1 VNLALPVPLLVLL
14 FHVFQKRK
22 LGIREM
28 ALFMSLISSLSPT
41 ISKST
46 ERNKTTNLNQWPDLI
61 LSSSTTGLWEE
72 EALIPITL
80 SLSIRGALFKSIA
93 VSTIECQCSQE
104 AAFFHAQEGP
114 MFSNLISD
122 SIALSHVYF
131 GLPGGRFQSDGGL

>member
-1 VNLALPVPLLVLL
+1 
-14 FHVFQKRK
+14 
-22 LGIREM
+22 M

-72 EALIPITL
+72 EALIPLTL
-80 SLSIRGALFKSIA
+80 SLSLFVVHSSLFKSIA
-93 VSTIECQCSQE
+93 VSTIACQCSQE

>member
-1 VNLALPVPLLVLL
+1 
-14 FHVFQKRK
+14 
-22 LGIREM
+22 M

-72 EALIPITL
+72 EALIPLTL
-80 SLSIRGALFKSIA
+80 SLSLSLHGALFKSIA
-93 VSTIECQCSQE
+93 VSTIECQCSKE
-104 AAFFHAQEGP
+104 AAFSHVQEGP